1 MLSAGVV
8 ALRSRAPGG
17 ALGGGVD
24 AAWTQQR
31 RAKKLGCDQ
40 VAVEGIVI
48 GVPVTG

>member
-8 ALRSRAPGG
+8 ALRSRAPGE
-17 ALGGGVD
+17 LLE
-24 AAWTQQR
+24 AAWMQQR